1 MGWLFDYSFY
11 CYKFFQNLLFL
22 QAITFVIFCQFTQ
35 DYFMDIL
42 KKWTFACQSWFWQ
55 VTGVQYSI
63 AILTIFC
70 FFQKHE
76 AIAHLAKP
84 SLGIR
89 VAIKVSIEL
98 VTFLAQIGI
107 LIPIMA
113 QRWGDAD
120 SCEFATRNGKDYSDK
135 EQDMDTVKRYFY
147 VGIFTSIPY
156 FFTVFIYLGL
166 RDYLRRHPN
175 LGKIY
180 EYKYVRA
187 R

>member
-1 MGWLFDYSFY
+1 MNEPGHMMQEKSREETPNNRLLGGSNQQSLLGDENQNPSAMSKYQGENKLKAGDEMGWMFDYAFY

-42 KKWTFACQSWFWQ
+42 KKWSFTCQAWFWQ

-70 FFQKHE
+70 YFQKHE
-76 AIAHLAKP
+76 AIAHLAKD

-98 VTFLAQIGI
+98 VTF
-107 LIPIMA
+107 
-113 QRWGDAD
+113 
-120 SCEFATRNGKDYSDK
+120 
-135 EQDMDTVKRYFY
+135 
-147 VGIFTSIPY
+147 
-156 FFTVFIYLGL
+156 
-166 RDYLRRHPN
+166 
-175 LGKIY
+175 
-180 EYKYVRA
+180 
-187 R
+187 